1 MNTVA
6 YLDRSI
12 LTLAA
17 PQLKAD
23 LGLNH
28 VEISIVIGFGFVIFF
43 VVLGLPCGW
52 LVDRMP
58 RRVMVYAGVTLWSI
72 AAGLGGL
79 ARSFWQLLA
88 SRAGVGAG
96 ESVLNPAAYSLIADT
111 VPRRRLATALT
122 VYGASAGLG
131 AAISVAGGGALLGY
145 ALKHGPFV
153 LPFLGEVRPWQFVLL
168 QVGLPGALIAPAI
181 YLVREPTRRD
191 RLVAA
196 ALAGDSSVRMGNFV
210 RHRRTLLVAICL
222 GFGVLQILSY
232 SFSSWEPTY
241 LVQRFGW
248 SIASV
253 GEALSAGMVL
263 SFLGAF
269 GAGWIVD
276 RLVSRGIV
284 DAPLRWTGAVALI
297 CGVIIAI
304 AFQLDRAWGC
314 ILTVTAAQI
323 PLSLIGVLSTAI
335 QQTTPNEFRGRIS
348 ALFLLCGNVIG
359 FGFGPLL
366 PAVLT
371 DHVFA
376 NEARLGDAVSLVSLA
391 AGIASALIIWSG
403 CASMR
408 SAVAAAARWQTADAR

>member
-1 MNTVA
+1 
-6 YLDRSI
+6 
-12 LTLAA
+12 
-17 PQLKAD
+17 
-23 LGLNH
+23 
-28 VEISIVIGFGFVIFF
+28 
-43 VVLGLPCGW
+43 
-52 LVDRMP
+52 
-58 RRVMVYAGVTLWSI
+58 
-72 AAGLGGL
+72 
-79 ARSFWQLLA
+79 
-88 SRAGVGAG
+88 
-96 ESVLNPAAYSLIADT
+96 
-111 VPRRRLATALT
+111 
-122 VYGASAGLG
+122 
-131 AAISVAGGGALLGY
+131 
-145 ALKHGPFV
+145 
-153 LPFLGEVRPWQFVLL
+153 
-168 QVGLPGALIAPAI
+168 
-181 YLVREPTRRD
+181 
-191 RLVAA
+191 
-196 ALAGDSSVRMGNFV
+196 
-210 RHRRTLLVAICL
+210 
-222 GFGVLQILSY
+222 
-232 SFSSWEPTY
+232 
-241 LVQRFGW
+241 VQRFGW

-391 AGIASALIIWSG
+391 AGITSALIIWSG